1 MPFSFKL
8 LWYLLV
14 EWEIN
19 KVDLIRATKMTSNIV
34 SKVSK
39 DYHVDLETSEM
50 ICIALECNGENI
62 VEIYQEDK

>member
-1 MPFSFKL
+1 
-8 LWYLLV
+8 
-14 EWEIN
+14 
-19 KVDLIRATKMTSNIV
+19 MTSNIV

-50 ICIALECNGENI
+50 ICITLECNGENI